1 MHCVATFETRQLTE
15 LFLMNSTFKAA
26 ALTGS
31 LKAPVQSEQA
41 SFKHLAQLRCG
52 QNGQRGALL
61 SLGKSHSGLI
71 N

>member
-1 MHCVATFETRQLTE
+1 MCLG
-15 LFLMNSTFKAA
+15 TFKAA
-26 ALTGS
+26 AMIGS

-41 SFKHLAQLRCG
+41 SFKHLARLRCG
-52 QNGQRGALL
+52 QNGQRGVLL